1 MADQIIVFATLLG
14 ALFLFITG
22 YIRYDMVAMLALVVL
37 TLLGIIPTEN
47 AFLGFANS
55 AVVTVA
61 AVLILSRSLENA
73 GLVDIIG
80 RWVAKVGSRPVLQV
94 SALTGLVTFFSAF
107 INNVGALALLMPVAI
122 QLARRSKR
130 SPSYLLMP
138 MAFGSLL
145 GGMTTL
151 IGTPPNLIIA
161 NFRQQ
166 TVGEPFRMFDFSP
179 VGVGVALG
187 GVLFIALIGWR
198 LVPSRRGQS
207 SRESLFDI
215 SDYLSELIVTGKSDL
230 VGLAIKDIPFKHDE
244 MLIVALVRGETR
256 FSAPSKYMTLRA
268 DDILI
273 VRAGSEAISEMV
285 KNHNLSLSGDK
296 SLVERSLS
304 TREVSLVEAVVT
316 RYARA
321 EKRTARD
328 LSLRER
334 FQTNLI
340 ALARRGQAFD
350 CRLSD
355 ERFRTGDVLL
365 LQMPYE
371 GRSDILSDLGLLP
384 LAERDIKMGK
394 PQRLILTLCIFMVAI
409 GLSALSIYPAAVA
422 FSAAAVALIL
432 SGVIRVREA
441 YASIDWSI
449 IVLLGAM
456 IPVGQAL
463 ETTGGAAH
471 IAELL
476 LQLTGNISPP
486 IILALVLLM
495 TMFLSDVINNA
506 AAAIVMAP
514 VGIGLAN
521 GLGVSVDPFLLAI
534 AIGASCA
541 FLTPIGHQSN
551 TLVMGPGGYYFSD
564 YWRMG
569 LLLELLIL
577 LISIPLLCFLWPF

>member
-14 ALFLFITG
+14 ALFLFVTG
-22 YIRYDMVAMLALVVL
+22 FIRYDIVAMLALVVL
-37 TLLGIIPTEN
+37 TLLGIIPAED
-47 AFLGFANS
+47 AFLGFANP
-55 AVVTVA
+55 AVITVG
-61 AVLILSRSLENA
+61 AVLVLSRSLENA
-73 GLVDIIG
+73 GVVDIIG
-80 RWVAKVGSRPVLQV
+80 RWVARVGSRPVLQV
-94 SALTGLVTFFSAF
+94 SALTGLVTCFSAF

-161 NFRQQ
+161 DFRRQAM
-166 TVGEPFRMFDFSP
+166 GEPFRMFDYSP
-179 VGVGVALG
+179 VGVGVALV
-187 GVLFIALIGWR
+187 GVLFIVLIGWR
-198 LVPSRRGQS
+198 LVPRRRGQA

-215 SDYLSELIVTGKSDL
+215 SDYLSELIITNDSDL
-230 VGLAIKDIPFKHDE
+230 VGTAIKDIPFSHGE
-244 MLIVALVRGETR
+244 MLIVALIRGETR

-273 VRAGSEAISEMV
+273 VRAGSEAISDMV
-285 KNHNLSLSGDK
+285 KNHNLRLSGDNDK
-296 SLVERSLS
+296 VERSLS
-304 TREVSLVEAVVT
+304 TQEISLVEAVVT

-328 LSLRER
+328 LSLRDR
-334 FQTNLI
+334 YQTNLI
-340 ALARRGQAFD
+340 ALARRGQAFEG
-350 CRLSD
+350 RLSD
-355 ERFRTGDVLL
+355 EQFRTGDVLL

-371 GRSDILSDLGLLP
+371 GRSDILSNLGLLP
-384 LAERDIKMGK
+384 LAERDIKIGK
-394 PQRLILTLCIFMVAI
+394 PQRLILTLSIFTIAI
-409 GLSALSIYPAAVA
+409 VLSAFSIYPAAVA
-422 FSAAAVALIL
+422 FSAAAIALIL
-432 SGVIRVREA
+432 SNVIRIREA

-463 ETTGGAAH
+463 ETTGGATR

-476 LQLTGNISPP
+476 LQTTGDISPP
-486 IILALVLLM
+486 IILGLVLLV

-514 VGIGLAN
+514 VGIHLAN
-521 GLGVSVDPFLLAI
+521 GLGVSIDPFLLAI

-577 LISIPLLCFLWPF
+577 VVSVPLLCFFWPF